1 MAAVSALSPDS
12 GPVET
17 RPPEDDIEGDD
28 EDDVS

>member
-1 MAAVSALSPDS
+1 MAAVSALTPDA
-12 GPVET
+12 GPVDR